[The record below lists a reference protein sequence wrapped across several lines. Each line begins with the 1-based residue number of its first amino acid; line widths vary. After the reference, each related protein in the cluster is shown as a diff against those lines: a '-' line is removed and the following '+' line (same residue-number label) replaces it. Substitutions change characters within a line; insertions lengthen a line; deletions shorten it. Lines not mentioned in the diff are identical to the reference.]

1 MIDIQNEFTTV
12 IMELSFGESVTCDKS
27 LTNIFKSVIVT
38 VKLRM
43 ANVILTIISQLFVAC
58 AWIFGRNQHV
68 GGGRKPSEL
77 CADIY

>member
-58 AWIFGRNQHV
+58 A
-68 GGGRKPSEL
+68 
-77 CADIY
+77 